1 LRRFAVQ
8 DAINKLAND
17 MVIASEFQAFRQRVL
32 TGVEIPKNP
41 ETGEPLESQQLEAA
55 MSRLWTFENPDA
67 KVHDLEAA
75 SLANYTD
82 ALSHT
87 RPARSGG
94 LLAQRPWRASAT
106 TRCGTASPRSRGRLA
121 ATRPRTTIDH
131 TRPVFA
137 ASGLPRLGWRRR

>member
-106 TRCGTASPRSRGRLA
+106 TRCGTAWPR
-121 ATRPRTTIDH
+121 P
-131 TRPVFA
+131 
-137 ASGLPRLGWRRR
+137 